1 MKEKISRHYEKV
13 TLFLALLTM
22 ALFVAFV
29 FLQEIQIPER
39 SKSNE
44 SGISI
49 RRTDLG
55 LSFET
60 NAKHNLMPGH
70 FLYYKPNEES
80 SEFKKVEILEIFF
93 KRRSQIQL
101 QLLGGK
107 IVDALVKNKEGLRLE
122 KEWKKSNGSTLLDIE
137 GSTRPIQFRNIES
150 IYGSP
155 KYLLSDKADLTE
167 LRNTSLH
174 LYQIPEITSFNLEN
188 SNRPLWKNLSYDKNE
203 SIYDLF
209 TPPLIYLIEGKL
221 STTLPEAPVEEEEK
235 EPFGVK
241 IVSFDK
247 KAYRFRLNSWIGDS
261 PYLEDIILS
270 KETGRTVRNKLVVN
284 GIYALDE
291 NFRPGRPSLKMVDEN
306 SSDKLISLKYFTVQK
321 VTQKNGG
328 TKPVGRALIEDY
340 KLGGKPFE
348 INSLMEEVFL
358 GQFEV
363 GLEFKIKK
371 EDPML
376 IKVSDSQVGQELL
389 YNGRSY
395 LILGFDVEN
404 KSIRL
409 RKNGAIPAL
418 SEDLELI
425 LP

>member
-1 MKEKISRHYEKV
+1 M
-13 TLFLALLTM
+13 
-22 ALFVAFV
+22 
-29 FLQEIQIPER
+29 
-39 SKSNE
+39 
-44 SGISI
+44 
-49 RRTDLG
+49 
-55 LSFET
+55 
-60 NAKHNLMPGH
+60 
-70 FLYYKPNEES
+70 
-80 SEFKKVEILEIFF
+80 
-93 KRRSQIQL
+93 
-101 QLLGGK
+101 
-107 IVDALVKNKEGLRLE
+107 
-122 KEWKKSNGSTLLDIE
+122 
-137 GSTRPIQFRNIES
+137 
-150 IYGSP
+150 
-155 KYLLSDKADLTE
+155 
-167 LRNTSLH
+167 
-174 LYQIPEITSFNLEN
+174 
-188 SNRPLWKNLSYDKNE
+188 
-203 SIYDLF
+203 
-209 TPPLIYLIEGKL
+209 
-221 STTLPEAPVEEEEK
+221 
-235 EPFGVK
+235 
-241 IVSFDK
+241 
-247 KAYRFRLNSWIGDS
+247 
-261 PYLEDIILS
+261 S

-291 NFRPGRPSLKMVDEN
+291 NFRLGRPSLKIVDEKVRT
-306 SSDKLISLKYFTVQK
+306 SYFIKIFYCQK

-376 IKVSDSQVGQELL
+376 IKVSDSQVGQEIL